1 MAIAKKLYFDVSWID
16 MCHEL
21 SFEQIGVLM
30 RNFMDY
36 SAGLLVSDL
45 SSVDSYL
52 ASCWVTMK
60 EAIDV
65 DKAHR
70 EAVSAARKVAGSLG
84 GKKRALNFHRP
95 DGIRKSVPVHSNG
108 KGADAQVPLY
118 PDSVLSDS
126 ASVRTGSVRALPTVA
141 KVPVKESV
149 LTAPKPNVVQLSMF
163 AKEFSNQCSQMLS
176 VVNSSLQMLGS
187 VVSSVSG
194 ASFQEI
200 DMFGPVSSPA
210 SVSSPVTVVP
220 SSVENLA
227 ASESKSEPEPVP
239 KPKKGKRSSR
249 RSVSVYVDPPKSASL
264 IDESPRKRYGEYE
277 NVLLTDKQLDKL
289 KSEFPDTWES
299 WIRRCDEYCENHHKE
314 YENYLLTIRNWARKD
329 KARGIDKPV
338 LFSGSKK
345 KTEEAYPAEKLKPEE
360 IPFYSEA
367 EEKAHRDILAIE
379 EEDKRR
385 VKEVGRRMRMMA
397 AQEGIDI
404 DSADLETQSRIV
416 KEAMHQVRQDER
428 DGKISFASDSV
439 VHDSANG
446 EV

>member
-16 MCHEL
+16 MCHDL

-52 ASCWVTMK
+52 ASCWATMK

-95 DGIRKSVPVHSNG
+95 DGVQKPVPVQSEG
-108 KGADAQVPLY
+108 KGAEAQVPLY
-118 PDSVLSDS
+118 PDTVLSDS
-126 ASVRTGSVRALPTVA
+126 ASARSGSVRVLPAVT

-149 LTAPKPNVVQLSMF
+149 LTGQKSNVIQLSVF
-163 AKEFSNQCSQMLS
+163 AKEFSNQCCQMLS
-176 VVNSSLQMLGS
+176 AVNSSIQMLGS

-194 ASFQEI
+194 ASCQEI

-220 SSVENLA
+220 SSVEP
-227 ASESKSEPEPVP
+227 SMKPESEPESEP
-239 KPKKGKRSSR
+239 KPKKAKRSTR
-249 RSVSVYVDPPKSASL
+249 RSVTVYVDPPKSSSL
-264 IDESPRKRYGEYE
+264 IDESPRRRYGEFE
-277 NVLLTDKQLDKL
+277 NVLLSDKQLDKL

-338 LFSGSKK
+338 QFSGYKK
-345 KTEEAYPAEKLKPEE
+345 KTELAYPAEKLKPEE

-367 EEKAHRDILAIE
+367 EEKAHMEFVALD

-385 VKEVGRRMRMMA
+385 VKEMGRRMHVIA
-397 AQEGIDI
+397 AQEGIDY
-404 DSADLETQSRIV
+404 DTADLETQSRI
-416 KEAMHQVRQDER
+416 AQLAIRQVRQDER
-428 DGKISFASDSV
+428 DGKISFASDFV

>member
-1 MAIAKKLYFDVSWID
+1 MAIAKKLYFDASWID
-16 MCHEL
+16 MCHDM
-21 SFEQIGVLM
+21 SFEQVGILM

-36 SAGLLVSDL
+36 TAGLVVSDL

-65 DKAHR
+65 EKAHR

-95 DGIRKSVPVHSNG
+95 DGVQKPVPVHSEG
-108 KGADAQVPLY
+108 KGAEAQVPLY
-118 PDSVLSDS
+118 PDTVLSDS
-126 ASVRTGSVRALPTVA
+126 ASARSGSVRVLPAVA

-149 LTAPKPNVVQLSMF
+149 LMGQKSNVIQLSVF
-163 AKEFSNQCSQMLS
+163 AKEFSNQCCQMLS
-176 VVNSSLQMLGS
+176 AVNSSIQMLGS

-194 ASFQEI
+194 SSCQEI
-200 DMFGPVSSPA
+200 DMFGPISSSSA

-220 SSVENLA
+220 SSVESSMK
-227 ASESKSEPEPVP
+227 SESEPAPEQ
-239 KPKKGKRSSR
+239 KPKKAKRSTR
-249 RSVSVYVDPPKSASL
+249 RSVTVYADPPKSASL
-264 IDESPRKRYGEYE
+264 VDESPRKRYGEYE

-345 KTEEAYPAEKLKPEE
+345 KTEPAYPAEKLKPEE

-367 EEKAHRDILAIE
+367 EEKAHMEFVALD

-385 VKEVGRRMRMMA
+385 VKEMGRRMHVIA
-397 AQEGIDI
+397 AQEGIDY
-404 DSADLETQSRIV
+404 DTADLETQSRI
-416 KEAMHQVRQDER
+416 AQLAIRQVRQDER
-428 DGKISFASDSV
+428 DGKISFAVDSV
-439 VHDSANG
+439 IHDSTNG

>member
-36 SAGLLVSDL
+36 SSGLLVSDL

-52 ASCWVTMK
+52 ASCWATMK

-65 DKAHR
+65 DMAHR
-70 EAVSAARKVAGSLG
+70 EAVSAARKLAGSLG
-84 GKKRALNFHRP
+84 GKKRAMNFHRP
-95 DGIRKSVPVHSNG
+95 DGVHKSVPVQSEG
-108 KGADAQVPLY
+108 KGAEAQVPLY
-118 PDSVLSDS
+118 PDTVLSDS
-126 ASVRTGSVRALPTVA
+126 ASARSGSVRVLPAVA

-149 LTAPKPNVVQLSMF
+149 LAGQKSNVIQLSVF

-176 VVNSSLQMLGS
+176 AVNSSIQMLGS

-200 DMFGPVSSPA
+200 DMFGPVSSPV

-220 SSVENLA
+220 SSVE
-227 ASESKSEPEPVP
+227 SSMKPESNPEPEP
-239 KPKKGKRSSR
+239 KPKKAKRSTR
-249 RSVSVYVDPPKSASL
+249 RSVTVYVDPPKSSSL
-264 IDESPRKRYGEYE
+264 IDESPRRRYGEFE
-277 NVLLTDKQLDKL
+277 NVLLSDKQLDKL

-338 LFSGSKK
+338 QFSGYKK
-345 KTEEAYPAEKLKPEE
+345 KTEPAYPAEKLKPEE

-367 EEKAHRDILAIE
+367 EEKAHMEFVALD

-385 VKEVGRRMRMMA
+385 VKEMGRRMHVIA
-397 AQEGIDI
+397 AQEGIDY
-404 DSADLETQSRIV
+404 DTADLETQSRI
-416 KEAMHQVRQDER
+416 AQLAIRQVRQDER

>member
-1 MAIAKKLYFDVSWID
+1 MAIAKKLYFDMSWID

-65 DKAHR
+65 EKAHR

-95 DGIRKSVPVHSNG
+95 DGVQKPVPVQSEG
-108 KGADAQVPLY
+108 KGAEAQVSLY
-118 PDSVLSDS
+118 SDSVLSDS
-126 ASVRTGSVRALPTVA
+126 ASVRSGSVRVLPAVA

-149 LTAPKPNVVQLSMF
+149 LTGQKSNVIQLSVF
-163 AKEFSNQCSQMLS
+163 AKEFSNQCCQMLS
-176 VVNSSLQMLGS
+176 AVNSSIQMLGS

-194 ASFQEI
+194 ASCQEI
-200 DMFGPVSSPA
+200 DMFGGSVSSPA
-210 SVSSPVTVVP
+210 AVSTPVTVVP
-220 SSVENLA
+220 HSDSVR
-227 ASESKSEPEPVP
+227 PEVKDEKPKEE
-239 KPKKGKRSSR
+239 KPKKAKRSSR
-249 RSVSVYVDPPKSASL
+249 RTVYVDPPKSASL
-264 IDESPRKRYGEYE
+264 IDESPRKRYGEFE
-277 NVLLTDKQLDKL
+277 NVLLTDKQVEKL
-289 KSEFPDTWES
+289 KQEFPDTWED
-299 WIRRCDEYCENHHKE
+299 WIRRCDEYCERHHKE
-314 YENYLLTIRNWARKD
+314 YDNYLMTIRCWARKD
-329 KARGIDKPV
+329 KEKGIDKPV
-338 LFSGSKK
+338 QFSGYKK
-345 KTEEAYPAEKLKPEE
+345 KTEPVYPAEKLKPEE

-367 EEKAHRDILAIE
+367 EEQAHMELVALD

-385 VKEVGRRMRMMA
+385 VKEMGRRMHVIA
-397 AQEGIDI
+397 AQEGIDY
-404 DSADLETQSRIV
+404 DTADLETQSRI
-416 KEAMHQVRQDER
+416 AQLAIRQVRQDER
-428 DGKISFASDSV
+428 DGKISFSSDSV
-439 VHDSANG
+439 VHDSADG